1 MGYHQFTNPF
11 NGSLGS
17 YIVMSR
23 MTTLFIRC
31 KVTVTTATS
40 IYLYIQCGPGNSNST
55 NILNTPT
62 YLNYIRIA

>member
-1 MGYHQFTNPF
+1 
-11 NGSLGS
+11 
-17 YIVMSR
+17 MSG

-31 KVTVTTATS
+31 MITVKTVTP
-40 IYLYIQCGPGNSNST
+40 IYLYIQRGPGNSNST